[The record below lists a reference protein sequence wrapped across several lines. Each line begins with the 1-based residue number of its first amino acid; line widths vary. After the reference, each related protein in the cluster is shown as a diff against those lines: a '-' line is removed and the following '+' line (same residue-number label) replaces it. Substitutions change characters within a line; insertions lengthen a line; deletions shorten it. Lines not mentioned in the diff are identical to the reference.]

1 MLGFDRLK
9 RVDIAEKRGEK
20 PHVRTYDSRYVP
32 TAVE

>member
-20 PHVRTYDSRYVP
+20 PHVYGYDSRYS
-32 TAVE
+32 